1 MKKLIALF
9 VVFMALSSVALSQS
23 MVQSGTWT
31 VNPSIAGYN
40 MDKNTGE
47 RTMTVDVEFP
57 KPFDTKPTVV
67 LAVTQIDTDK
77 DSNSRYNVEAISV
90 SRDGFT
96 LKVRTWADSKVYSL
110 SGYWMAHAEPK

>member
-1 MKKLIALF
+1 MKKLVALF
-9 VVFMALSSVALSQS
+9 ILFVALTTVAFSQTT
-23 MVQSGTWT
+23 VQSGMWT
-31 VNPSIAGYN
+31 VNPSVAGYN

-47 RTMTVDVEFP
+47 RTMTLDIEFP

-67 LAVTQIDTDK
+67 LSVTQIDTDK

-96 LKVRTWADSKVYSL
+96 LKVRTWADSKVFSL
-110 SGYWMAHAEPK
+110 SGYWIAHASAK